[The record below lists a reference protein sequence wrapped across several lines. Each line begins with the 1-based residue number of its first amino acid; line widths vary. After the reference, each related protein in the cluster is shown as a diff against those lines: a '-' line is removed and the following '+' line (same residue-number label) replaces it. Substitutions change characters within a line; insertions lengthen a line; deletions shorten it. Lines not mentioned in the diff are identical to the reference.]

1 MSTESLSYH
10 LHAPN
15 IIAVSIG
22 LPIAGALLVA
32 TRFRI
37 RKTQKTRVSIDDWLI
52 LVALVSVRENL
63 VRGLGSDVRVSE
75 DDGGGHGG
83 MFGSW

>member
-1 MSTESLSYH
+1 MSSESLPYH

-22 LPIAGALLVA
+22 LPIASALLVA

-37 RKTQKTRVSIDDWLI
+37 RRTQKTNVSIDDWLI
-52 LVALVSVRENL
+52 LVALVSAREKL
-63 VRGLGSDVRVSE
+63 LHYQGSDVRVFE
-75 DDGGGHGG
+75 DDGGGHGRV
-83 MFGSW
+83 FGSR